1 MEEARKVIVVV
12 AKVEREEN
20 KAMMNVQQ
28 MLYGNAG
35 KGGDRVDNGLKI
47 ETVKKTRRKGA
58 IPHGTLTLVV

>member
-35 KGGDRVDNGLKI
+35 KGDRVDNGLKI

-58 IPHGTLTLVV
+58 IPHGTFTLVV

>member
-35 KGGDRVDNGLKI
+35 KGG
-47 ETVKKTRRKGA
+47 ETGWT
-58 IPHGTLTLVV
+58 TD

>member
-1 MEEARKVIVVV
+1 
-12 AKVEREEN
+12 
-20 KAMMNVQQ
+20 MMNVQQ

-58 IPHGTLTLVV
+58 IPHGTFTLVV